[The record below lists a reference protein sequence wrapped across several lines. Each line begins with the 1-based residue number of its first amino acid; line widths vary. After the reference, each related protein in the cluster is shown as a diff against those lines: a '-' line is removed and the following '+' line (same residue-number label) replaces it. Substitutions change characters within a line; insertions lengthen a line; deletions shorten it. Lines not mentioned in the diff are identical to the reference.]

1 MKCALKR
8 EVHKK
13 YEKFSRYVLTVEWLS
28 TYTHYPLSRDLHF
41 TSRGVYKCSFRTQI
55 MRKNQIEIYGMRCEV
70 IETAA
75 MANGVKIHT
84 MHGHLQVILSSL
96 YQFHVPAVSFRSIN
110 GNIFF
115 ACIDHA
121 MVAFCSPSSCILFN
135 LFNFC
140 ILMSVYVILLI
151 SMGNKNKQ
159 RR

>member
-55 MRKNQIEIYGMRCEV
+55 MRKNQIEIYGIRCEV

-84 MHGHLQVILSSL
+84 MHGHLQVILSSFL
-96 YQFHVPAVSFRSIN
+96 SISCASSFLSIN
-110 GNIFF
+110 QRKYFLRMYRSRYG
-115 ACIDHA
+115 
-121 MVAFCSPSSCILFN
+121 SILFP
-135 LFNFC
+135 LELHFIQF
-140 ILMSVYVILLI
+140 I
-151 SMGNKNKQ
+151 
-159 RR
+159 